1 MKYHEKIT
9 EHITEDAEGNQTV
22 TQTTEIKAI
31 TANDE
36 PDYIKLY
43 TRMWCEFN
51 GIQEKWR
58 PLFLALVCR
67 MSYASLKSSTG
78 GQVVYTI
85 GTNAEEIM
93 QECGWKTKDPLYRG
107 LNALCDC
114 NAIRKIGRGQY
125 QINPS
130 YAGRGP
136 WRYNAAQE
144 QGGVRDLVAK
154 FSFADKK
161 VETDIIWGSTDK
173 RQIGHAADEVLCTE
187 TRVSPRAAQEAQER
201 PEEPL
206 PGQTTLEAVTGPTE
220 AADATQEA
228 RSA

>member
-9 EHITEDAEGNQTV
+9 EHISEDAAGNQTV

-43 TRMWCEFN
+43 TKMWCAFN
-51 GIQEKWR
+51 GIPEKWR

-78 GQVVYTI
+78 GQVVYTV

-93 QECGWKTKDPLYRG
+93 SECGWKTKDPLYRG

-161 VETDIIWGSTDK
+161 VETDIIWASTDK
-173 RQIGHAADEVLCTE
+173 KQIGRLDAVVSTE
-187 TRVSPRAAQEAQER
+187 TRVS
-201 PEEPL
+201 
-206 PGQTTLEAVTGPTE
+206 
-220 AADATQEA
+220 
-228 RSA
+228 